1 MIVPF
6 FFTHSRIL
14 FSFFLFFAVRND
26 SEVRIEFSS
35 KSNESIYI
43 YTRIGRR
50 TRVCTI
56 RRNAHVDTEKEGGK
70 LVGRWSPI
78 NLVIP
83 NWECKIHA
91 VRICASV
98 RRDLSVRRSRW
109 AGTASNLFVCFMDS
123 GPDSAAAVLIRF
135 PIFAGAGTPLLYFNN
150 LPMIYTTFPAW
161 SRRGRYRRAAKAVVG
176 GGGGG
181 GATRPIRRY
190 INKPTGSRHR
200 NPVNWMLIS
209 RLDS

>member
-56 RRNAHVDTEKEGGK
+56 RRNAHVDMEKEGGK

-176 GGGGG
+176 GGEGEGPRARFADILINRPVH
-181 GATRPIRRY
+181 ATEIQ
-190 INKPTGSRHR
+190 
-200 NPVNWMLIS
+200 LIANI
-209 RLDS
+209 

>member
-6 FFTHSRIL
+6 FFTHPRIL
-14 FSFFLFFAVRND
+14 FSFFLFFAVQND

-135 PIFAGAGTPLLYFNN
+135 PIFAGVPLSCTL
-150 LPMIYTTFPAW
+150 II
-161 SRRGRYRRAAKAVVG
+161 SRWYILLFLRGRVGADIDAQLKRSWEEGEGEGPRARFADILINRPVH
-176 GGGGG
+176 
-181 GATRPIRRY
+181 ATEIQ
-190 INKPTGSRHR
+190 
-200 NPVNWMLIS
+200 LIGCYY
-209 RLDS
+209 LG

>member
-6 FFTHSRIL
+6 FFSPTL
-14 FSFFLFFAVRND
+14 VYFFPFFFSLQFGTTRKFESNSPRN
-26 SEVRIEFSS
+26 RT
-35 KSNESIYI
+35 NLYIYI

-200 NPVNWMLIS
+200 NPVNC
-209 RLDS
+209 